1 MLVFFWWQWDD
12 FIDKMRE
19 GIYKEA
25 LRSLARQ
32 NEMLTDQ
39 IYFYEFFIEMTLLIY
54 FVIGIVL
61 FIDLNR
67 HSILKSFKKC
77 KDFIK
82 KLWSWLR
89 GK

>member
-19 GIYKEA
+19 GVYKEA
-25 LRSLARQ
+25 LRGLAQQ

-39 IYFYEFFIEMTLLIY
+39 LYFYEFFIETTLFIY
-54 FVIGIVL
+54 FAIGIVL
-61 FIDLNR
+61 LIDLNKR
-67 HSILKSFKKC
+67 SILKTFKRC

-82 KLWSWLR
+82 KVWSWLR